1 MEKEVDMSPVA
12 AQEFKTWLEAEYAE
26 AQGPFTAEK
35 IGAPEFVIMRT
46 SDYGEEPLTEDQFR
60 VLDKG
65 YAEAQQGRTKDAFE
79 SLAEI
84 RAAYGL

>member
-1 MEKEVDMSPVA
+1 MSPVA
-12 AQEFKTWLEAEYAE
+12 AQEFKAWLEAEYAE

-46 SDYGEEPLTEDQFR
+46 SDLEDEQMTDDEMAVLLEGYEAAQRGEVQ
-60 VLDKG
+60 
-65 YAEAQQGRTKDAFE
+65 DARDA
-79 SLAEI
+79 LAEI